1 MKRKLLTLFVLASI
15 SCFAQQYDGVH
26 FEKSNIDKNNL
37 IYKLGKEFI
46 YTFKIVENDTIVY
59 LKNNDTNIFEL
70 TKNSDSFPL
79 SEIYMTVLKPK
90 IFKRVNKNQTQILY
104 SLEPHSNSI
113 STTGISE
120 NEQNVWLHPTRMGF
134 FQSLETCPY
143 SYIKLGKAIGYKWRD
158 SMSIGSHWSNKKWG
172 EWENRLLL
180 NYEYE
185 IIARENV
192 VTKLGKIDCVKV
204 RATAT
209 SAIGSSELII
219 YFSEKYGFV
228 KLEYTLFTGIK
239 IEMNL
244 DQIIDGPILRDAKEF
259 YQYKSKQ

>member
-1 MKRKLLTLFVLASI
+1 MKRELLLLFILASTG
-15 SCFAQQYDGVH
+15 CFAQQYDGVH

-46 YTFKIVENDTIVY
+46 YTFKIVEKDTIVY

-70 TKNSDSFPL
+70 TTHSDSLQL
-79 SEIYMTVLKPK
+79 SQIHITVLKPK

-104 SLEPHSNSI
+104 SLEPYSNLI
-113 STTGISE
+113 TTTGICE

-143 SYIKLGKAIGYKWRD
+143 PYIKLGKPIGYKWSD
-158 SMSIGSHWSNKKWG
+158 SMSIGNHWSNKKWG

-185 IIARENV
+185 IIAREKV
-192 VTKLGKIDCVKV
+192 VTKFGKIDCLKV

-209 SAIGSSELII
+209 SAIGSSELIS

-239 IEMNL
+239 IEINL
-244 DQIIDGPILRDAKEF
+244 DEIVAGPILRDTKEF